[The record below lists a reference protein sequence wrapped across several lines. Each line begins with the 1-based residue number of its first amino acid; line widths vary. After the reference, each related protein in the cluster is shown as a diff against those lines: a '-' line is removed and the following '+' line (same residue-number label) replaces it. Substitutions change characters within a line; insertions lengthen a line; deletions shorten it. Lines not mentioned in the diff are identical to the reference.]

1 MKFFTDAE
9 KAILHGVDE
18 CFRMRGK
25 LPSHGRV
32 KDIYEKYVSMI
43 TKSYNK
49 KPSTTKE
56 YLNNIKRRAK
66 KEAIK
71 SKRNFVEVLGEIVGY
86 EAYIVN
92 IAANNFNQY
101 VDISNYAS
109 LIIGKEIIQVRG
121 NHTIIISGCY
131 ALEYAQKNPE
141 VVKVLEKL
149 GISIYDLDPRLRL
162 HNEESFIDNDEE
174 ELPELSDEY
183 YNMLGE
189 NQMSDD

>member
-1 MKFFTDAE
+1 MKFFTDAEE

-25 LPSHGRV
+25 FHSQGMV

-43 TKSYNK
+43 TNSYKK

-71 SKRNFVEVLGEIVGY
+71 SKRKFVEVLGEIVGY

-92 IAANNFNQY
+92 IAANNFHQY

-141 VVKVLEKL
+141 FEKVLEKL
-149 GISIYDLDPRLRL
+149 GISIHDLDPRLRL
-162 HNEESFIDNDEE
+162 QYEESFIDDDEE
-174 ELPELSDEY
+174 DLPELSDEY
-183 YNMLGE
+183 YNILG
-189 NQMSDD
+189 D

>member
-1 MKFFTDAE
+1 MKFFTDAEE

-25 LPSHGRV
+25 LHSHGMV

-56 YLNNIKRRAK
+56 FLNNIKRRAK

-71 SKRNFVEVLGEIVGY
+71 SKRKFVEVLGEIVGY

-92 IAANNFNQY
+92 IAANDFHQY
-101 VDISNYAS
+101 VEISNYAS

-121 NHTIIISGCY
+121 NHTVIISGCY

-141 VVKVLEKL
+141 LVKVLEKL

-162 HNEESFIDNDEE
+162 HNEESFIDDDEE

-183 YNMLGE
+183 YNMHG
-189 NQMSDD
+189 D